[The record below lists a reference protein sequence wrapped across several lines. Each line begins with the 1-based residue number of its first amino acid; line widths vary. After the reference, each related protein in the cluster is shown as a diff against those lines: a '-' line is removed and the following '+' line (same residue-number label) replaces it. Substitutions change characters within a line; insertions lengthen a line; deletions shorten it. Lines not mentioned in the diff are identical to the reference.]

1 MGAGERLHLQAWLP
15 AGPDIEQ
22 LVEPAAAIALVH
34 GYGDHGGRHTWFGE
48 DMAARGYAVYAYDL
62 RGHGLSSG
70 TRGQIK
76 RFDDYLDDTA
86 VFLDEVRRR
95 QPGKPVV
102 LLGHSLGGL
111 ICARFAEER
120 PCDVRALV
128 LSSPFFALTV
138 QPEPMK
144 LFGAKALSALWPGRD
159 IGNTVRAEDLSH
171 DQAVVEA
178 YVTDPLVHHVATARW
193 AAETL
198 AAQDA
203 AMAAAPR
210 VTLPL
215 LLLYGKDDQVADPAF
230 AEAFFATA
238 GSADKKLVPYKRFY
252 HELFNEVERE
262 RVFAD
267 VAAWLAERL
276 PAGAE
281 ARPEP
286 AGLRSASAGG
296 GWRRALPAGL
306 PGGAHVD
313 DRLQVR
319 VDAED
324 GRRLLVEEGGD
335 LAGAEAERRRREGDV
350 LGDVAGVEQHVA
362 EEALAVLPARALQ
375 HRRPDEDGLARR
387 RRSAGRAPRGRSGS
401 RRSPAC
407 RRSSARPSTS

>member
-22 LVEPAAAIALVH
+22 LAEPVAVIALVH

-62 RGHGLSSG
+62 RGHGQSTG

-86 VFLDEVRRR
+86 IFLDEVRRR

-128 LSSPFFALTV
+128 LSSPFFSLTI
-138 QPEPMK
+138 QPEPLK

-171 DQAVVEA
+171 DEVVVEA

-198 AAQDA
+198 AIQDA
-203 AMAAAPR
+203 VMAGAPR

-215 LLLYGKDDQVADPAF
+215 LVLYGTDDQVADPAF

-238 GSADKKLVPYKRFY
+238 GSEDKKLVHLQAP
-252 HELFNEVERE
+252 
-262 RVFAD
+262 
-267 VAAWLAERL
+267 L
-276 PAGAE
+276 PRALQRSG
-281 ARPEP
+281 ARPGLP
-286 AGLRSASAGG
+286 RRRRLARGAAAGRAGGRRIGLIRSGQRSASG
-296 GWRRALPAGL
+296 GWVERVSPGLPA
-306 PGGAHVD
+306 
-313 DRLQVR
+313 
-319 VDAED
+319 
-324 GRRLLVEEGGD
+324 
-335 LAGAEAERRRREGDV
+335 V
-350 LGDVAGVEQHVA
+350 L
-362 EEALAVLPARALQ
+362 R
-375 HRRPDEDGLARR
+375 
-387 RRSAGRAPRGRSGS
+387 
-401 RRSPAC
+401 
-407 RRSSARPSTS
+407 